1 MREGV
6 NPGMASGP
14 LGLTLNHRV
23 IIPIYIPETAGY
35 FSRALEVLELCLA
48 SLRKTAQG
56 RAAVSLV
63 INGACPECRALVERE
78 VGRGWID
85 RTVFNSVNVGRVN
98 AMVAEARSAHE
109 PLITLADADALFREG
124 WLQAVERLFAAFPEC
139 GFAAPLPHPV
149 MYRRHAL
156 STLFGAWTGRL
167 LSEAKVVDEADLD
180 RFARS
185 TANPDCFGPVDRASQ
200 VIVRRNGYTACVGA
214 GHFVCTLRYEAVRGL
229 PPIPTPRIMGPPAN
243 ERLDLPPDMAG
254 FWRLSTTMAHVD
266 HMGNVPEPWMQ
277 ELVERLREPD
287 AAPNADA
294 AITPYRQP
302 LASALDWSIRRRA
315 GDLLG
320 RWLARRRRL
329 RAARGEGGS

>member
-14 LGLTLNHRV
+14 LGRALSHRV
-23 IIPIYIPETAGY
+23 IIPVYIPETEGY
-35 FSRALEVLELCLA
+35 FSRSLEVLDLCLE
-48 SLRKTAQG
+48 SLRKTVQG
-56 RAAVSLV
+56 RATVSLV

-78 VGRGWID
+78 AERGWID
-85 RTVFNSVNVGRVN
+85 RVSLNSVNVGRVN
-98 AMVAEARSAHE
+98 AMVAEARAAHE

-124 WLQAVERLFAAFPEC
+124 WLEAVEQLYAAFPEC

-156 STLFGAWTGRL
+156 STLFGATVGGL
-167 LSEAKVVDEADLD
+167 LGEAKVVDDADLD

-214 GHFVCTLRYEAVRGL
+214 GHFVCTLRHETVRGL
-229 PPIPTPRIMGPPAN
+229 PVLPTPEIMGPPAN
-243 ERLDLPPDMAG
+243 ERLDLPPDVQG
-254 FWRLSTTMAHVD
+254 FWRLSTTKAYVD
-266 HMGNVPEPWMQ
+266 HMGNVPEPWMRD
-277 ELVERLREPD
+277 LVDRLPEPGD
-287 AAPNADA
+287 APRTSVSPA
-294 AITPYRQP
+294 PYRQP
-302 LASALDWSIRRRA
+302 LASALNWSIRRQA

-320 RWLARRRRL
+320 RRLARKRRL
-329 RAARGEGGS
+329 RAAGGESRA